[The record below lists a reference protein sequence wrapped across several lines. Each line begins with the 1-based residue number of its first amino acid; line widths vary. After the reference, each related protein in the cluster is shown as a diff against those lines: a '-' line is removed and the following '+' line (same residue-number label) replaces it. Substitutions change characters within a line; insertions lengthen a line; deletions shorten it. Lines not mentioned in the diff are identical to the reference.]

1 MKHWLPGASL
11 RGTFG
16 VHVRTWLLPAP
27 PLACEQLTEV
37 GWGAIPQPA
46 WIVSVPGRKLNLVLP
61 GVVQVPP
68 GQSVSD
74 VHANPALVPPA
85 HTRFAHAVFE
95 GSAKPPSL
103 GQSRAY
109 KKVLTVICVAPER
122 VPAVKLSLRVTVS
135 PTKVGVWSVP
145 LGLKVGSMPA
155 PHDFP
160 WARAEGAWP
169 TTSAR
174 A

>member
-16 VHVRTWLLPAP
+16 VHVRTWVLPAP

-46 WIVSVPGRKLNLVLP
+46 WIISVPGRKLNLV
-61 GVVQVPP
+61 VP
-68 GQSVSD
+68 
-74 VHANPALVPPA
+74 A
-85 HTRFAHAVFE
+85 FAHAVFE
-95 GSAKPPSL
+95 GSLKPPSL

-109 KKVLTVICVAPER
+109 KNVLTVICVAPER

-135 PTKVGVWSVP
+135 PTKVGVLSVP

-169 TTSAR
+169 STSAR
-174 A
+174 TARPKSPRRPI